1 MSERDFLPV
10 ILGSDENAYGTVRLF
25 REAYGIRPLLLC
37 TRRLIPTLDS
47 DLFDIEC
54 IPDFDSEKVFPDAL
68 RRILTE
74 KKKEYG
80 KLIVVACSD
89 YYAAMMSK
97 YGAGFGDLVANSF
110 ISPSLLDTLDTKDKF
125 YALCEKYGLDYP
137 KTVVASPENRESAVE
152 DMGFS
157 FPIVVKPENSNA
169 YEYLHC
175 SFEGKK
181 KVFFFDTKEEY
192 LTVIRAMNGSD
203 YRGNLIIQEFI
214 PGGDDAMRVMN
225 AYSGNDGKVRVMCL
239 GQPVLEEYSPKTL
252 GNYAAII
259 SRSDKE
265 ICDRIRGFLEEI
277 GYVGYSNFDMKYDR
291 RTGKYMMFEINP
303 RPGRSSYFVRA
314 AGINMMK
321 ELVDDAVYGKK
332 RDAVLYSS
340 ETALWTAVPKGVLL
354 KYVKDEGL
362 RSEIRTLWKAKK
374 VARTLFNPEDKNLK
388 RRLRVRRYYLTY
400 YKAYRLYYFDKEA
413 RSAKQ

>member
-1 MSERDFLPV
+1 MSENAFLPV

-25 REAYGIRPLLLC
+25 REAHGLRPLLLC
-37 TRRLIPTLDS
+37 TRRLVPTMDS
-47 DLFDIEC
+47 DLFDIRC
-54 IPDFDSEKVFPDAL
+54 IPDFDREDVFPGAL
-68 RRILTE
+68 RAVLEE

-89 YYAAMMSK
+89 YYAGMMSRF
-97 YGAGFGDLVANSF
+97 APAFGDLVANRF
-110 ISPSLLDTLDTKDKF
+110 ISPELLETLDTKDKF
-125 YALCEKYGLDYP
+125 YALCEKHGLDYP
-137 KTVVASPENRESAVE
+137 KTVVAEPGERESAVE
-152 DMGFS
+152 KMDFT

-192 LTVIRAMNGSD
+192 LKVIRAMNGSD
-203 YRGNLIIQEFI
+203 YRGKLIIQEFI

-225 AYSGNDGKVRVMCL
+225 CYSGNDGKVRVMCL

-259 SRSDKE
+259 TRSDGE
-265 ICDRIRGFLEEI
+265 IYGRLRAFLEEI

-303 RPGRSSYFVRA
+303 RPGRSSFFVRA

-321 ELVDDAVYGKK
+321 ALVDDAVNGTVPEGVLTADKK
-332 RDAVLYSS
+332 
-340 ETALWTAVPKGVLL
+340 ALWTAVPKGVLM
-354 KYVKDEGL
+354 KYVKDPVL
-362 RSEIRTLWKAKK
+362 REEIGTLWKQKE
-374 VARTLFNPEDKNLK
+374 VQRTLFNPEEKSLK
-388 RRLRVRRYYLTY
+388 RRLRVLKYYLTY
-400 YKAYRLYYFDKEA
+400 FKAYRQYYFDKEK
-413 RSAKQ
+413 RSEQS